1 MILWR
6 MKGRRYNVQYE
17 KIKFTILRDSDRRP
31 TVTICEIEL
40 NGCVGTGIAIRSMND
55 NPVERIGK
63 VKARGRAIKALVRRK
78 ESLPIT
84 RSEAFT
90 SMSCVCPLA
99 HIGPFY
105 FKSIYQEV

>member
-1 MILWR
+1 
-6 MKGRRYNVQYE
+6 MKRYEEYE
-17 KIKFTILRDSDRRP
+17 KIKYTILRDSLRRP
-31 TVTICEIEL
+31 TVTICEIAS
-40 NGCVGTGIAIRSMND
+40 NGCVGIGIAIRSIND
-55 NPVERIGK
+55 NPVEKIGK

-78 ESLPIT
+78 ESLPIA

-105 FKSIYQEV
+105 YKSIYQEV